1 MISQAKCFKV
11 AKGLVEISLDQKGR
25 ADEEKIIQVITE
37 LKKQPRSKSLPIMR
51 NFLCLINHKI
61 NKYEGHLEKSDSTN
75 DSAKIISENI
85 SKAKKIQI
93 NFKTT
98 ENNSLIAGFRL
109 RIGDDVF
116 EDSIANRISRLKK
129 SLN

>member
-51 NFLCLINHKI
+51 NFLCLINHNI
-61 NKYEGHLEKSDSTN
+61 NMYEV
-75 DSAKIISENI
+75 NI
-85 SKAKKIQI
+85 
-93 NFKTT
+93 
-98 ENNSLIAGFRL
+98 
-109 RIGDDVF
+109 
-116 EDSIANRISRLKK
+116 
-129 SLN
+129 